1 MKGLTVWWAVF
12 SGDARWQLACEQS
25 AVPAG
30 QSPLPE
36 PVERGVEA
44 SRLQEQLEHR
54 ETAGR
59 RGSRGAVCA
68 VSSRG
73 TLFLPEEA

>member
-44 SRLQEQLEHR
+44 SRLQEQLR
-54 ETAGR
+54 VPRNGR
-59 RGSRGAVCA
+59 PSGEQGGGVRRFQQGNA
-68 VSSRG
+68 VS
-73 TLFLPEEA
+73 A